1 MRRNLRTGLKGR
13 PRPDA
18 MRSFD
23 GLPLDL
29 RRWLAGAALPWS
41 PQSALRIWQR
51 ALAESG
57 SVEAAIARLEGTE
70 AAMLRRDAAG
80 TWGRGHPAGEPRG

>member
-23 GLPLDL
+23 GLPPDL

-41 PQSALRIWQR
+41 PRSALRIWQR
-51 ALAESG
+51 ALSNG
-57 SVEAAIARLEGTE
+57 WSVEAAIARLEGTE

-80 TWGRGHPAGEPRG
+80 IWGRGHPAGEPRG